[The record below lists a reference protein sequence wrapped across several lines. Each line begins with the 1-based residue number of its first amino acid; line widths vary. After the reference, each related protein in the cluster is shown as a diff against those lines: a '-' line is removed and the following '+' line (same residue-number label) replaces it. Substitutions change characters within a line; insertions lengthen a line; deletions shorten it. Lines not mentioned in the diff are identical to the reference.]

1 MLPFYFMCTSQ
12 SGGFMRVWL
21 RLSLVLVLS
30 SVALAQSS
38 AAARS
43 VRLPV
48 KRVVLYKNGVG
59 YFEHSGHVNGSEDVN
74 IDFTTAQLNDV
85 LKSLTTLDLGKGRIT
100 GIAYNSI
107 DPINKRLGAL
117 RLPLGE
123 STTTA
128 QFLDA
133 MRGAQIEVHSG
144 TQSAS
149 GRLLSVEQRELV
161 GKDNEKIT
169 VDQISLVS
177 DTGEVRQFDLT
188 PATSVRIAEKDLNE
202 EVGRYMHLVASTR
215 DQDVRRLTISTAG
228 TGDRELL
235 VSYISEVPIWKS
247 TYRIVI
253 PKDGKPLLQ
262 GWAIVD
268 NTVGEDWD
276 NVELSLVAGAPQS
289 FVQELSQPYYAR
301 RPVVPMPE
309 NAMTTP
315 QTHEAALEEKE
326 ATSASTTVENGAP
339 APLAL
344 HGRNFTQFAP
354 VTPGSADALS
364 AGVAGGVAGGVLSA
378 GVGKQ
383 RFDLMAQRNASVGES
398 RELGDLFEYQLKD
411 RVTIHKNQSALVP
424 ILQARVEAEKV
435 SVWNPSEGHALRA
448 LWLNNTSG
456 LTLDGG
462 SFNVLDEDAFAGE
475 GIMDPVKPDEKRLLS
490 YAADLGLLVDTKQKA
505 ERQKVTKVVIARG
518 VMTYISEEQ
527 QEMAYTIRD
536 RDTSPRTVVIEHPIQ
551 SGWKLEKDMQ
561 PEESTPSFHRFRMS
575 IDPKKTETLV
585 VKEYRPISSRYE
597 LTNLNDD
604 QIGFFLEQK
613 MINLEVE
620 RALRQIIRQ
629 KNDVAAVD
637 AEISSRQGLITSI
650 SEDQQRVRENMKA
663 LKGSA
668 EEKTLVERYARQL
681 NQQEDQMESLHKQIA
696 DLQQKRDEAQRVLN
710 NSVQQLS
717 LEAKI

>member
-1 MLPFYFMCTSQ
+1 
-12 SGGFMRVWL
+12 MRVWL
-21 RLSLVLVLS
+21 RLFVCLFLAQVV
-30 SVALAQSS
+30 LAQSGTP
-38 AAARS
+38 AAS

-48 KRVVLYKNGVG
+48 KRVILYKNGVG
-59 YFEHSGHVNGSEDVN
+59 YFEHSGEVSGNEDVN

-85 LKSLTTLDLGKGRIT
+85 LKSLTALDLGKGRIT

-123 STTTA
+123 DTTTA

-133 MRGAQIEVHSG
+133 IRGARIEVHSG
-144 TQSAS
+144 SESAS
-149 GRLLSVEQRELV
+149 GRLLSVEQRELA
-161 GKDNEKIT
+161 GKDDQKIT
-169 VDQISLVS
+169 VTQISLVS
-177 DTGEVRQFDLT
+177 DSGEVRQFDLT
-188 PATSVRIAEKDLNE
+188 PATSIRIAEKDLND

-228 TGDRELL
+228 AGERELL
-235 VSYISEVPIWKS
+235 VSYISEVPIWKC
-247 TYRIVI
+247 TYRIVV

-276 NVELSLVAGAPQS
+276 NVELSLIAGAPQS
-289 FVQELSQPYYAR
+289 FIQNLSQPYYAR
-301 RPVVPMPE
+301 RPEVPMPE
-309 NAMTTP
+309 NAMITP
-315 QTHEAALEEKE
+315 QTEEATLEGRAALQ
-326 ATSASTTVENGAP
+326 APPPPVFQENGPP
-339 APLAL
+339 AP
-344 HGRNFTQFAP
+344 GAP
-354 VTPGSADALS
+354 PMNAT
-364 AGVAGGVAGGVLSA
+364 GGMIGGVLSA
-378 GVGKQ
+378 TMSAPVPGGAFKLKQGITQQQ
-383 RFDLMAQRNASVGES
+383 RFDLMAQANANTAET
-398 RELGDLFEYQLKD
+398 RDLGDLFEYQLKD
-411 RVTIHKNQSALVP
+411 HVTIHKNQSALVP

-435 SVWNPSEGHALRA
+435 SVWNPNEGHALRA

-462 SFNVLDEDAFAGE
+462 SFNVLDDDAFAGE

-490 YAADLGLLVDTKQKA
+490 YAADLGLVVDTKQQ
-505 ERQKVTKVVIARG
+505 EQRQRVTKVVIARG
-518 VMTYISEEQ
+518 VMTYISEQQ
-527 QEMAYTIRD
+527 QEMAYTIRN
-536 RDTSPRTVVIEHPIQ
+536 RDTSSRTVVIEHPIQ
-551 SGWKLEKDMQ
+551 SGWKLDEDMH
-561 PEESTPSFHRFRMS
+561 PDESTTSYHRFRMS

-585 VKEYRPISSRYE
+585 VKEHRPISSRYE

-613 MINLEVE
+613 MINPEVE
-620 RALRQIIRQ
+620 KALRQIIRQ
-629 KNDVAAVD
+629 KNDVAALQ
-637 AEISSRQGLITSI
+637 AEIDSRQAQITSI
-650 SEDQQRVRENMKA
+650 SQDQQRVRENMKA
-663 LKGSA
+663 LRGSA

-696 DLQQKRDEAQRVLN
+696 DLQQKRDNAQKILN

>member
-1 MLPFYFMCTSQ
+1 
-12 SGGFMRVWL
+12 MRVWL
-21 RLSLVLVLS
+21 RLFLCLLVS
-30 SVALAQSS
+30 PVALGQSATS
-38 AAARS
+38 ASS

-59 YFEHSGHVNGSEDVN
+59 YFEHSGRVNGNADVS

-85 LKSLTTLDLGKGRIT
+85 LKSLTALDLGKGRIT

-107 DPINKRLGAL
+107 APINKRLGAL

-123 STTTA
+123 DTTTA

-133 MRGAQIEVHSG
+133 MRGARIEVHSG
-144 TQSAS
+144 TLSAQ
-149 GRLLSVEQRELV
+149 GRLLSVEQRELA
-161 GKDNEKIT
+161 GKDDQKIT
-169 VDQISLVS
+169 VNQISLVS
-177 DTGEVRQFDLT
+177 DSGEVRQFDLT
-188 PATSVRIAEKDLNE
+188 PATSVRIVEKDLND
-202 EVGRYMHLVASTR
+202 EVGRYMRLVASTR

-228 TGDRELL
+228 TGERELL
-235 VSYISEVPIWKS
+235 VSYISEVPIWKC
-247 TYRIVI
+247 TYRIVV

-276 NVELSLVAGAPQS
+276 NVELSLIAGAPQS
-289 FVQELSQPYYAR
+289 FVQDLSQPYYAR

-309 NAMTTP
+309 NVMMAP
-315 QTHEAALEEKE
+315 QTEEATLQQDKVGGMAEQVQVEAAAPSVDVRNRQLG
-326 ATSASTTVENGAP
+326 GAISGLVSGGP
-339 APLAL
+339 RGGYG
-344 HGRNFTQFAP
+344 HG
-354 VTPGSADALS
+354 
-364 AGVAGGVAGGVLSA
+364 GGVGGGVFHVGG
-378 GVGKQ
+378 GVSKIQ
-383 RFDLMAQRNASVGES
+383 ADSLEQANNNVAES
-398 RELGDLFEYQLKD
+398 RDLGDLFEYQLKD

-435 SVWNPSEGHALRA
+435 SVWNPNEGHALRA

-462 SFNVLDEDAFAGE
+462 SFNVLDDDAFAGE

-490 YAADLGLLVDTKQKA
+490 YAADLGLVVDTKQQGQ
-505 ERQKVTKVVIARG
+505 RQRVTKVVIARG
-518 VMTYISEEQ
+518 VMTYISEDR
-527 QEMAYTIRD
+527 QEMAYTIRN

-551 SGWKLEKDMQ
+551 SGWKLDEDMH
-561 PEESTPSFHRFRMS
+561 PDESTTSFHRFRVS

-585 VKEYRPISSRYE
+585 VKEHRPISRRYE

-613 MINLEVE
+613 MINPEVE
-620 RALRQIIRQ
+620 QALRQIIRQ
-629 KNDVAAVD
+629 KNDVAALQ
-637 AEISSRQGLITSI
+637 AEIDSRQAQITSI

-681 NQQEDQMESLHKQIA
+681 NEQEDQMESLHKQIA
-696 DLQQKRDEAQRVLN
+696 DLQQKRDNAQKVLN

>member
-1 MLPFYFMCTSQ
+1 
-12 SGGFMRVWL
+12 MRLWP
-21 RLSLVLVLS
+21 RLLLGLVLS
-30 SVALAQSS
+30 TTAMAQSS
-38 AAARS
+38 APANA

-48 KRVVLYKNGVG
+48 KRVILYKNGVG
-59 YFEHSGHVNGSEDVN
+59 YFEHSGHVNGNEDVSV
-74 IDFTTAQLNDV
+74 DFTTAQLNDV

-123 STTTA
+123 DITTA
-128 QFLDA
+128 QFLAA
-133 MRGAQIEVHSG
+133 MRGARIEVRSG
-144 TQSAS
+144 TQSAA
-149 GRLLSVEQRELV
+149 GRLLSVEQRELP
-161 GKDNEKIT
+161 GKDDQKIT
-169 VDQISLVS
+169 VDQVSLVS

-188 PATSVRIAEKDLNE
+188 PATSVRIVEKDLNE
-202 EVGRYMHLVASTR
+202 EVGRYLHLVASTR
-215 DQDVRRLTISTAG
+215 DKDVRRLTISTAG
-228 TGDRELL
+228 TGESELL
-235 VSYISEVPIWKS
+235 VSYISEVPIWKC
-247 TYRIVI
+247 TYRIVV

-276 NVELSLVAGAPQS
+276 NVQLSLIAGAPQS
-289 FVQELSQPYYAR
+289 FIQELSQPYYAR
-301 RPVVPMPE
+301 RPVAPMPE
-309 NAMTTP
+309 NAMMTP
-315 QTHEAALEEKE
+315 QTHEAVLQEKE
-326 ATSASTTVENGAP
+326 DEAPPEISVVNGAP
-339 APLAL
+339 APAAPPPPPMN
-344 HGRNFTQFAP
+344 GRAMGGLITKSGTNAF
-354 VTPGSADALS
+354 G
-364 AGVAGGVAGGVLSA
+364 GIAGGMFKANAGITP
-378 GVGKQ
+378 KQ
-383 RFDLMAQRNASVGES
+383 KFDMLEQANANVSEG
-398 RELGDLFEYQLKD
+398 RDLGDLFEYQLKD
-411 RVTIHKNQSALVP
+411 RVTIKKNQSALVP
-424 ILQARVEAEKV
+424 ILQARVDAEKV
-435 SVWNPSEGHALRA
+435 SVWNPNEGHALRA

-462 SFNVLDEDAFAGE
+462 SFNVLDENAFAGE

-505 ERQKVTKVVIARG
+505 ERQRVTRVVIARG
-518 VMTYISEEQ
+518 VMTYMSEEQ
-527 QEMAYTIRD
+527 QEMAYTIRN
-536 RDTSPRTVVIEHPIQ
+536 RDTSPRAVVIEHPIQ
-551 SGWKLEKDMQ
+551 SGWKLDEDVKPD
-561 PEESTPSFHRFRMS
+561 ESTTSFHRFRMS

-585 VKEYRPISSRYE
+585 VKEHRPISSRYE

-613 MINLEVE
+613 MINPEVE
-620 RALRQIIRQ
+620 QALRQIIKQ
-629 KNDVAAVD
+629 KNDVAALD
-637 AEISSRQGLITSI
+637 AEINSRKAQITSI

-696 DLQQKRDEAQRVLN
+696 DLKQKRDEAQRVLN

>member
-1 MLPFYFMCTSQ
+1 
-12 SGGFMRVWL
+12 
-21 RLSLVLVLS
+21 
-30 SVALAQSS
+30 
-38 AAARS
+38 
-43 VRLPV
+43 V
-48 KRVVLYKNGVG
+48 KRVILYKNGVG
-59 YFEHSGHVNGSEDVN
+59 YFEHSGQVNGNEDVN

-85 LKSLTTLDLGKGRIT
+85 LKSLTALDLGKGRIT

-107 DPINKRLGAL
+107 APINKRLGAL

-123 STTTA
+123 DTTTA

-133 MRGAQIEVHSG
+133 IRGARIEVHSG
-144 TQSAS
+144 NESAS
-149 GRLLSVEQRELV
+149 GRLLSVEQREV
-161 GKDNEKIT
+161 ADKDDQKIT
-169 VDQISLVS
+169 VTQISLVS
-177 DTGEVRQFDLT
+177 DSGELRQFDLT
-188 PATSVRIAEKDLNE
+188 PATSVRIAEKDLTD

-228 TGDRELL
+228 TGERELL
-235 VSYISEVPIWKS
+235 VSYISEVPIWKC

-276 NVELSLVAGAPQS
+276 NVELSLIAGAPQS
-289 FVQELSQPYYAR
+289 FIQNLSQPYYAR
-301 RPVVPMPE
+301 RPEVPLPE
-309 NAMTTP
+309 NAMMTP
-315 QTHEAALEEKE
+315 QTEEATLEDKEEAAPPEVNIRNRAL
-326 ATSASTTVENGAP
+326 AASGAQAAAYGRLP
-339 APLAL
+339 AAK
-344 HGRNFTQFAP
+344 AM
-354 VTPGSADALS
+354 
-364 AGVAGGVAGGVLSA
+364 SA
-378 GVGKQ
+378 GVGGGVGGGVFQSGAVMTPKQ
-383 RFDLMAQRNASVGES
+383 KFDLMAQANANTAET
-398 RELGDLFEYQLKD
+398 RDLGDLFEYQLKD

-435 SVWNPSEGHALRA
+435 SVWNPNEGHALRA

-462 SFNVLDEDAFAGE
+462 SFNVLDDDAFAGE

-490 YAADLGLLVDTKQKA
+490 YAADLGLVVDTKQQ
-505 ERQKVTKVVIARG
+505 EQRQRVTKVVIARG
-518 VMTYISEEQ
+518 VMTYISEQQ
-527 QEMAYTIRD
+527 QEMAYTIRN
-536 RDTSPRTVVIEHPIQ
+536 RDTSSRTVVIEHPIQ
-551 SGWKLEKDMQ
+551 SGWKLDEDMH
-561 PEESTPSFHRFRMS
+561 PDESTTSYHRFRVS

-585 VKEYRPISSRYE
+585 VKEHRPISSRYE

-613 MINLEVE
+613 MINPEVE
-620 RALRQIIRQ
+620 KALRQIIRQ
-629 KNDVAAVD
+629 KNDVAALQ
-637 AEISSRQGLITSI
+637 AEIDSRQAQIMSI
-650 SEDQQRVRENMKA
+650 SQDQQRVRENMKA

-681 NQQEDQMESLHKQIA
+681 NQQEDQMETLHKQIA
-696 DLQQKRDEAQRVLN
+696 DLQQKRDNAQKILN